1 MKGML
6 ASAVMLLALSS
17 PAWSAE
23 LPKPCG
29 PDPRERCIAYRKGQ
43 IVQLFL
49 MPGAT
54 MTIELPDT
62 ETVYFVGT
70 SDDSIIRGDGAFPR
84 QAGAPEVVG
93 DPNLLISV
101 PGGAEAPAN
110 FLTLRAL
117 HALEPQPLVVIG
129 TFIHPVTG
137 KQAYRRH
144 TFELQTTTPDKK
156 ADSFYSLV
164 FSDPE
169 SARAVRK
176 AEIEAEQM
184 MAMMALAADRL
195 EQVDQSVLQKNTD
208 YVGQGTDADRLA
220 LAPAAPPGQPAIWDD
235 GQRTFLRYPGN
246 RAIPIAYQVLANDQ
260 AAVIGQA
267 VAPDPSTNGNFLIVE
282 GVVPMLRLRQGGA
295 VLCIVNQGYNA
306 TGRNPGTGT
315 VDPGVIRETRRPRDA
330 YAR

>member
-1 MKGML
+1 M
-6 ASAVMLLALSS
+6 
-17 PAWSAE
+17 
-23 LPKPCG
+23 
-29 PDPRERCIAYRKGQ
+29 
-43 IVQLFL
+43 
-49 MPGAT
+49 
-54 MTIELPDT
+54 
-62 ETVYFVGT
+62 
-70 SDDSIIRGDGAFPR
+70 
-84 QAGAPEVVG
+84 G

-101 PGGAEAPAN
+101 PGGAEAPAH

-176 AEIEAEQM
+176 AEIDVERERRDLEM
-184 MAMMALAADRL
+184 LSDRL
-195 EQVDQSVLQKNTD
+195 QQVDQSVLQKNTD
-208 YVGQGTDADRLA
+208 YVGQGTDEDRLA
-220 LAPAAPPGQPAIWDD
+220 LAPAAPPGQPAMWDD
-235 GQRTFLRYPGN
+235 GHRTFLRYPGN
-246 RAIPIAYQVLANDQ
+246 RRIPIAYQVLANDQ

-267 VAPDPSTNGNFLIVE
+267 IAPDPSTNGNFLIVE

-315 VDPGVIRETRRPRDA
+315 VDPGVFRETRRPRDA